1 MYSLKVHQ
9 PNQAQIRHAHFLAA
23 YLRQGGVGMFVFLD
37 RPEKKGECMN
47 AGLKFEVSRVT
58 IRCKTVVVQNSTT
71 KSIASFIY
79 QS

>member
-9 PNQAQIRHAHFLAA
+9 PNQAQILHAHFLAA
-23 YLRQGGVGMFVFLD
+23 YLGGVGMFVFLD